1 MSLTHPAAAARATK
15 IHHLNCGSM
24 MTIEA
29 TYDGP
34 QPLHAVCHCLLVE
47 TERDGLVLIET
58 GLGTDDVRRPQE
70 TLDAEW
76 RELAQPALRLSETA
90 LRQIERLGYAAS
102 DVRHIAVTHLDVDHS
117 GGLPD
122 FPEARVHVMEAEL
135 RAAEKEAPSTRY
147 RPAHW
152 AHGPRW
158 QTYAADGTGEE
169 WGGFSGVRQLVGVR
183 DDLLIVPL
191 GGHSAGHAG
200 VAVRDG
206 ERWLLHAGDAY
217 FYHREIAADAPH
229 SHPLMDIIQ
238 LDAQVDEQL
247 RIANQERLRGLA
259 ARGTDKTG
267 AASRLP
273 IGSRETPD
281 GRSAPQERITVLN
294 AHDPWDYLRL
304 SGVDAP

>member
-1 MSLTHPAAAARATK
+1 
-15 IHHLNCGSM
+15 M
-24 MTIEA
+24 MPIEA
-29 TYDGP
+29 TYFGP
-34 QPLHAVCHCLLVE
+34 QPLPAVCHCLLVE
-47 TERDGLVLIET
+47 TERDGLALIET

-76 RELAQPALRLSETA
+76 VELAQPALRPSETA
-90 LRQIERLGYAAS
+90 LRQIERLGYTAS

-117 GGLPD
+117 GCLPD

-135 RAAEKEAPSTRY
+135 RAAEKEGPSRRY

-158 QTYAADGTGEE
+158 QTYAPDGSGEE
-169 WGGFSGVRQLVGVR
+169 WGGFSGVRQLVRVH
-183 DDLLIVPL
+183 DDLLTVPL

-206 ERWLLHAGDAY
+206 DRWLLHAGDAY
-217 FYHREIAADAPH
+217 FYHREIAAHAPH

-247 RIANQERLRGLA
+247 RIANQGRLRDLA
-259 ARGTDKTG
+259 AQDTAGTG
-267 AASRLP
+267 PVSRLP
-273 IGSRETPD
+273 VDSRDTPD
-281 GRSAPQERITVLN
+281 GPSAPHERITVLN

-304 SGVDAP
+304 SGADAR